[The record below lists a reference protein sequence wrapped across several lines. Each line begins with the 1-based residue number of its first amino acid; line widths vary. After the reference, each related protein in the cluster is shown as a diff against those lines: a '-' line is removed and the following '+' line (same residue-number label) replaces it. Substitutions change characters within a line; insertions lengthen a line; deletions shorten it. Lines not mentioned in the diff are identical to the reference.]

1 MLAVRDHR
9 LDALLHRG
17 RHADVWAATRL
28 GPGGFETPV
37 ALKILN
43 ATAAATPA
51 QVRAFLAEA
60 STAAAVSDRNVVQVR
75 ELICEHG
82 SYAFSMERV
91 RGWPLRALLASTSA
105 RHRVPIAI
113 AIALVRDAARGL
125 QAVHEAG
132 LVHRHVTPDNLMIGR
147 SGEVIVI
154 DFGGA
159 IPRGAIPPAELL
171 DPIYASPLLRTHR
184 PVDGRID
191 TYSLGALLDALIP
204 RSPEVPLALRSI
216 IARAIDP
223 ERTFVEPQALEVA
236 LDLVSIREGWLVP
249 PAYVAAYASDL
260 ARRDDLEGGEVV
272 MLDASMMRGPGRREL
287 RLLDAIEQTPT
298 HAPARTRTVTTESE
312 SWDEL
317 PTTASARR

>member
-1 MLAVRDHR
+1 VLSVRDHR

-28 GPGGFETPV
+28 GPGGFEVPV

-43 ATAAATPA
+43 PTAAATPA

-60 STAAAVSDRNVVQVR
+60 SAAAAVQDRNVVQVR
-75 ELICEHG
+75 ELICDRG
-82 SYAFSMERV
+82 TYALSMARV
-91 RGWPLRALLASTSA
+91 RGWSMRALLTASQ
-105 RHRVPIAI
+105 RQRVPVAV

-125 QAVHEAG
+125 RAVHEAG
-132 LVHRHVTPDNLMIGR
+132 LVHRHVTPDNLMIG
-147 SGEVIVI
+147 SGGEVVVI

-159 IPRGAIPPAELL
+159 ILRGAIPPAELL

-184 PVDGRID
+184 AVDGRID

-204 RSPEVPLALRSI
+204 RSPDLPLALRSI

-223 ERTFVEPQALEVA
+223 ERTFAEPQALEVA
-236 LDLVSIREGWLVP
+236 LDLVSLREGWLVP
-249 PAYVAAYASDL
+249 QAYVAAYTSDL
-260 ARRDDLEGGEVV
+260 ARRDEAAEVV
-272 MLDASMMRGPGRREL
+272 MLEPSMMRGPGRREL
-287 RLLDAIEQTPT
+287 RLLGVVDGAT
-298 HAPARTRTVTTESE
+298 PARACTSPVTTIAE

-317 PTTASARR
+317 PTTSVARR